1 MLTFA
6 ITYVYTML
14 CRPVAEEEMNFE
26 GLISCAILPIG
37 QEIKEQDPL
46 WSVCNFLQEDSPSF
60 CLIQILSD

>member
-1 MLTFA
+1 MS
-6 ITYVYTML
+6 